1 QIANEAVLARPLT
14 APPALPAAPATKQGP
29 LVTRNDAPVTVA
41 LVGAGNRGQTY
52 ARWIAAHPDRAR
64 LVAVADPRPFQRSL
78 VASGSAAANPDAA
91 PVAEFADWES
101 LVAAGD
107 DTAGAPAR
115 LADMVIV
122 ATQDREHRDP
132 VVALTAQGYA

>member
-1 QIANEAVLARPLT
+1 M
-14 APPALPAAPATKQGP
+14 
-29 LVTRNDAPVTVA
+29 TRNDAPVTVA

-78 VASGSAAANPDAA
+78 VSDGAAAATPDAA
-91 PVAEFADWES
+91 PVAQFADWED
-101 LVAAGD
+101 LVAAG
-107 DTAGAPAR
+107 TPAP

-132 VVALTAQGYA
+132 VVALAAQGYAILVEKPPACHSSG